1 MDEIETNPEE
11 TVRRRGFPRI
21 LFWIGVPVVLVNF
34 AFALR
39 LAWEQTFLTWRSGPQ
54 VIGFALAHTATLLAL
69 VGYLGLFVG
78 LLWAAVMLAQMI
90 STRSLGG
97 VRVIILAGIYALAA
111 TAEFLPY
118 EAWQYAF
125 AGRLARGPTPGYFL
139 VHAAEGGNAR
149 LVKRLLDCGI
159 PVNATTDDGRT
170 PLHVAASAGETR
182 TVALL
187 LARGADVNALNR
199 YGDSPLGEARSKGRA
214 EAAALLEARGGKD
227 IRGP

>member
-1 MDEIETNPEE
+1 MDVIETNTQEKIP
-11 TVRRRGFPRI
+11 RHQFPRI
-21 LFWIGVPVVLVNF
+21 LFWIGVPIVLLNV

-39 LAWEQTFLTWRSGPQ
+39 VAWEQTFLTWRSGPQ
-54 VIGFALAHTATLLAL
+54 MIPGHNELFLALIGFYGFFMGLPWALMT
-69 VGYLGLFVG
+69 
-78 LLWAAVMLAQMI
+78 LAQMI

-97 VRVIILAGIYALAA
+97 VRMIILAGIYALAT

-125 AGRLARGPTPGYFL
+125 AERLAKGKEPGYFL
-139 VHAAEGGNAR
+139 VHAAADGNTR
-149 LVKRLLDCGI
+149 LVKRFLDCGI

-187 LARGADVNALNR
+187 LARGADVNALNKF
-199 YGDSPLGEARSKGRA
+199 GDSPLGEARFKARA